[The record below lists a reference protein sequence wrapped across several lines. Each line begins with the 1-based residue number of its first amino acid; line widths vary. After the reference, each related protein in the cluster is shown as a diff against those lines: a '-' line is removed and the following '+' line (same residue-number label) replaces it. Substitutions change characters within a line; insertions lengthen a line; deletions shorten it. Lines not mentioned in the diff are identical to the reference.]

1 MKVTLN
7 LDTNIGHHFLVT
19 KGKKHLQATKKKLKN
34 VNPLS
39 YIDLL
44 ILTLTQH
51 EKTLSQIIGKL
62 EEISQKLDEI
72 SDHLSDKIKNLD
84 N

>member
-1 MKVTLN
+1 MT
-7 LDTNIGHHFLVT
+7 G
-19 KGKKHLQATKKKLKN
+19 GKKHSQAPKRKLKN

-44 ILTLTQH
+44 MLTLTQH
-51 EKTLSQIIGKL
+51 EKTLSQIIEKL

-72 SDHLSDKIKNLD
+72 SDKISDKIKDLD